1 MSKSEVCLHHWT
13 SAKHDC
19 WHAITF
25 TASSFQHRHSAK
37 STCTRRKKTLIYC
50 PVHHHCGLY
59 LPWNFEKQM
68 VPCKTV
74 MQLARKLR
82 TDSPGT
88 GKLNQICTACNGH
101 KICVHSNRAIYIVH
115 EVGFFRLLTS
125 RRVTA
130 RHVTARHVS
139 FFFFFFFFFYIASM
153 YIQIKSLKYWNDIR
167 FCPDFPHHCN
177 RHINLSCRENTRWS
191 RENIDDGC
199 TLAHE
204 CKVSKVYYI

>member
-13 SAKHDC
+13 SAQHDC

-25 TASSFQHRHSAK
+25 TASSFLHRHSAK
-37 STCTRRKKTLIYC
+37 STSTRRKKTLIYC

-101 KICVHSNRAIYIVH
+101 KICVYSNRAIYIVH
-115 EVGFFRLLTS
+115 EVNPGLKFATTIVRWTLLQSVGPILVTLS
-125 RRVTA
+125 LQCPRTLGLGLGWRVVGW
-130 RHVTARHVS
+130 H
-139 FFFFFFFFFYIASM
+139 M
-153 YIQIKSLKYWNDIR
+153 L
-167 FCPDFPHHCN
+167 C
-177 RHINLSCRENTRWS
+177 
-191 RENIDDGC
+191 
-199 TLAHE
+199 
-204 CKVSKVYYI
+204 

>member
-1 MSKSEVCLHHWT
+1 MNIKIWT
-13 SAKHDC
+13 FVGKKRKLSNIMFK
-19 WHAITF
+19 T
-25 TASSFQHRHSAK
+25 SSFIKNNLIKTSITRDKEKK
-37 STCTRRKKTLIYC
+37 SQWSFWTVDLQILRQMLYRLSYHVFTSLSTLFEFFIYTI
-50 PVHHHCGLY
+50 
-59 LPWNFEKQM
+59 F
-68 VPCKTV
+68 
-74 MQLARKLR
+74 R
-82 TDSPGT
+82 
-88 GKLNQICTACNGH
+88 
-101 KICVHSNRAIYIVH
+101 
-115 EVGFFRLLTS
+115 GFFRLLTS

-139 FFFFFFFFFYIASM
+139 FLFFCCFFFYIASM